1 MEKQSLSNL
10 NPQRQIRLKMGPV
23 KPHEKM
29 ILIVYPDPEY
39 RDRKRLK
46 EQFEVSSSYNKIR
59 IKGSVQVRIKCN
71 RAGFLSSNRT

>member
-1 MEKQSLSNL
+1 MNSPWTAQKHWKLLEKQSLSNL

-39 RDRKRLK
+39 RDRKRLR
-46 EQFEVSSSYNKIR
+46 EQFEVSIPKPRLLNWIIY
-59 IKGSVQVRIKCN
+59 
-71 RAGFLSSNRT
+71 